1 MGAYQQIARMYREGI
16 LAKAVELGYSQANLC
31 ILKGDLERLK
41 NDFPECFRNL
51 QSCLHNKD
59 SRSLIEYAR
68 DLVASWIFED
78 TIVQKLVAAGLSTS
92 LAGADQNREILATT
106 KVSASSDCTI
116 AFNGKHRH
124 LEIMSDYTGW
134 WESTGHME
142 LRDAKYIKL
151 SREKALFLG
160 ICTVS
165 QKYILLDF
173 AGQISARYISAHRPY
188 GGKPAYSISLERAA
202 LKKFLMPPL
211 VEELKMVLSVV

>member
-1 MGAYQQIARMYREGI
+1 MGAYQQISRMYKEGI

-31 ILKGDLERLK
+31 ILKGDLERLE
-41 NDFPECFRNL
+41 NDYPECFRNL

-59 SRSLIEYAR
+59 SRSMLEYAR

-78 TIVQKLVAAGLSTS
+78 TIVQKLIAAGLSTS
-92 LAGADQNREILATT
+92 LSGTDKNREILATT

-116 AFNGKHRH
+116 AFNGRHRH

-134 WESTGHME
+134 WESTGHLE
-142 LRDAKYIKL
+142 LRDSKYTKL

-165 QKYILLDF
+165 QKFILLDF
-173 AGQISARYISAHRPY
+173 SGQINARYIPSHRPY
-188 GGKPAYSISLERAA
+188 GGKPAYSINIEKAA
-202 LKKFLMPPL
+202 LKKFSMPPL
-211 VEELKMVLSVV
+211 MEELKIALSVA

>member
-1 MGAYQQIARMYREGI
+1 MGAYQQISRMYRDGL
-16 LAKAVELGYSQANLC
+16 LAKATELGYSQANLC
-31 ILKGDLERLK
+31 ILQGDLKSLE
-41 NDFPECFRNL
+41 NNFPECFRNL
-51 QSCLHNKD
+51 RSCLHNKD
-59 SRSLIEYAR
+59 SRSLLEYAR

-78 TIVQKLVAAGLSTS
+78 TIVQKLIAAGLSAS
-92 LAGADQNREILATT
+92 LAGTDQNREILATT
-106 KVSASSDCTI
+106 KVSACSDCTI
-116 AFNGKHRH
+116 AFGGRSRH

-142 LRDAKYIKL
+142 LRDAKYAEL

-173 AGQISARYISAHRPY
+173 AGQINARYIPSHRPY
-188 GGKPAYSISLERAA
+188 GGKPAYSIDINRAA

-211 VEELKMVLSVV
+211 VEELKIALNAV